1 MVRNSDSPTHTHTT
15 PPTPPMK
22 TKNLVLFFV
31 AVFGLLTLSSCAP
44 MPPGQQFF
52 RAGVF
57 GPGTG
62 QSYRP
67 ITGLPGQRM
76 LAQGFL
82 QTNSLCDP
90 RGFQGYGGIQVLP
103 KGSFY
108 SPGHPSRYPSFN
120 QSFGGGCQPQF
131 IPICPEQ
138 NWNQRFPPLC
148 PPRPACAGPG
158 YGGSPYWR

>member
-1 MVRNSDSPTHTHTT
+1 
-15 PPTPPMK
+15 MK

-62 QSYRP
+62 NQYRP
-67 ITGLPGQRM
+67 CTGLPGQYNF
-76 LAQGFL
+76 AQGAL
-82 QTNSLCDP
+82 LLS
-90 RGFQGYGGIQVLP
+90 RGCGGIPPGRIIGGGMQVNGFRPPVYINQNQGFGNPYGG
-103 KGSFY
+103 
-108 SPGHPSRYPSFN
+108 
-120 QSFGGGCQPQF
+120 CAQPQF
-131 IPICPEQ
+131 IPICPQQ